1 MRAAGEKSASNQ
13 VRSSGVGLV
22 KTCLWV
28 VAFLLSVVWFTN
40 SKARAQA
47 AANHQ
52 PSTPAVTSTD
62 QLQAIV
68 TRLEQTQ
75 QANPARYR
83 PYALT
88 REYKF
93 YHGDTTSDPKS
104 EVVAEVS
111 FVPPNI
117 KSFEILDSRG
127 SGRGTSV
134 VKHLLENEAELS
146 KDVTTN
152 EISRRN
158 YDFALAGEDL
168 VNGRNCYVL
177 DLKAR
182 REERSLFNGKV
193 FIDAQSYR
201 ILKLEGQP
209 SRSPSWWLK
218 NTYITL
224 LFGDV
229 DGLWLPVAT
238 KGTSELRIFG
248 RYTLAS
254 QKIGQRVG
262 TDVASVRRPLATEV
276 RKPNARHEKHSTRV
290 SDVGAVVPLR

>member
-1 MRAAGEKSASNQ
+1 VLLTEVG
-13 VRSSGVGLV
+13 SSGVAAV

-52 PSTPAVTSTD
+52 PSTPVVTSTD
-62 QLQAIV
+62 NQLQAIV
-68 TRLEQTQ
+68 ARLEQAQ

-83 PYALT
+83 SYALT

-93 YHGDTTSDPKS
+93 YHGDTSSDPKS

-111 FVPPNI
+111 FVPPNT

-158 YDFALAGEDL
+158 YEFALAGEDL

-229 DGLWLPVAT
+229 DGLWLPVST

-262 TDVASVRRPLATEV
+262 TDVASVRRPLATDAA
-276 RKPNARHEKHSTRV
+276 KINARREKQHSTRV